1 MIYLI
6 EWLWILN
13 KLTKGKSQ
21 TQCLTHGMDF
31 LQLALLPLPLLWWD
45 ACRGEVG
52 EPVCPFFSYWVLAE
66 SPLLTHSWSHGRDCV
81 IPGNLFIGVPLSGEN
96 QPPFLASPFWRKL
109 LGTSSGNANFTTFT
123 GTLVLR
129 EPFPGD
135 HFFSKCHSLYTGR
148 YPKCLSFLLV
158 YVPFWKGISC
168 FCKISANSVP
178 DRATS
183 FQIEAT
189 NEALY
194 CCCFL
199 LVWEHG
205 NVWLLVNFDWTLGKG
220 SCDRKIRSHN
230 SWMVI

>member
-1 MIYLI
+1 MPTWGGWRTSLSI
-6 EWLWILN
+6 
-13 KLTKGKSQ
+13 
-21 TQCLTHGMDF
+21 F
-31 LQLALLPLPLLWWD
+31 LLLGSCW
-45 ACRGEVG
+45 
-52 EPVCPFFSYWVLAE
+52 E
-66 SPLLTHSWSHGRDCV
+66 SPVDSQLEPWAGLCYSWKLVYWGSPCLERTNH
-81 IPGNLFIGVPLSGEN
+81 LFWHHLSEEN
-96 QPPFLASPFWRKL
+96 FLGHPQA
-109 LGTSSGNANFTTFT
+109 NANFTTFT

-158 YVPFWKGISC
+158 YFPFWKGISC

>member
-1 MIYLI
+1 MNI
-6 EWLWILN
+6 
-13 KLTKGKSQ
+13 KQVDQGKKPD
-21 TQCLTHGMDF
+21 TVLDTWNGFVDF
-31 LQLALLPLPLLWWD
+31 LQLALLPLSLIWWD
-45 ACRGEVG
+45 DCHVEVG
-52 EPVCPFFSYWVLAE
+52 EPVWPFFSYWVLAE
-66 SPLLTHSWSHGRDCV
+66 SPLLTHSWSHGQDCV

-96 QPPFLASPFWRKL
+96 HPFFWRHFSEENFM
-109 LGTSSGNANFTTFT
+109 GHPQANANFTTFT

-129 EPFPGD
+129 ELFPGD

-148 YPKCLSFLLV
+148 YPKCVSFLLV
-158 YVPFWKGISC
+158 YVTFWKGISY

-178 DRATS
+178 DRAVS

-220 SCDRKIRSHN
+220 SRDRKIRSHN